1 MTIRQIL
8 RKGQLQT
15 NVDEIK
21 RFSAIDIDFLTN
33 DGEEDAT
40 QLNVEHHILTK
51 AGTDELADLF
61 HSLIKEFHTKD
72 NKVLSCTVVA
82 TADTRDELI
91 KMGY

>member
-1 MTIRQIL
+1 MTIKQIL

-33 DGEEDAT
+33 DGERHET

-51 AGTDELADLF
+51 AGADELANLF
-61 HSLIKEFHTKD
+61 HSLTKEFNTKD

-82 TADTRDELI
+82 TADTEEKLI
-91 KMGY
+91 EMGY